1 MYTYWKVGLN
11 NIRRINWKYDKYRDI
26 KKELPIPFLRESVI
40 PKYIPAELIYR
51 GIDDYIRA
59 SKNDVDQESD
69 GLIDIDKVINHG
81 FDKRTSFRNIKD

>member
-1 MYTYWKVGLN
+1 MKDNLN
-11 NIRRINWKYDKYRDI
+11 NIKKGNWNQGKYRDI
-26 KKELPIPFLRESVI
+26 KKELPIPFLRDTFI
-40 PKYIPAELIYR
+40 PKYIPAYLIYS
-51 GIDDYIRA
+51 GIDDFIRS